1 MSEAIIELWSSKMM
15 PFRALAELW
24 QPSCAQFE
32 LSSGRIVCWK
42 YTESGSHPIE
52 TVGELSMA
60 GYGSW
65 VHWINTNT
73 DVRKTI
79 SKPFNEKVDLAA
91 INL

>member
-1 MSEAIIELWSSKMM
+1 MSEAIIELWSSKIM

-24 QPSCAQFE
+24 QPSCEQFE

-42 YTESGSHPIE
+42 YTESGSHPNGA
-52 TVGELSMA
+52 VGELSIA

-65 VHWINTNT
+65 VHWISTNAKA
-73 DVRKTI
+73 RKITLQP
-79 SKPFNEKVDLAA
+79 SNEKVDLIR